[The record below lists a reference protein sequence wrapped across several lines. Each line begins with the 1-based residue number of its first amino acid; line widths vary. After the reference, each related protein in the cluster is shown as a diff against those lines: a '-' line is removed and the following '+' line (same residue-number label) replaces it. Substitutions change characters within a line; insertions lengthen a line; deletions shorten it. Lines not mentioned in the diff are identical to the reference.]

1 LELATAAARWRP
13 HGDDVRVASAEE
25 ARGKRGAEVGEVE
38 GDAWEGNAVGGGARG
53 AAPVVSGGGRSRAG
67 AKRRRQRK
75 KKQQVSAGLI
85 CKFRDFQGLLCKE
98 KIPVDTKA

>member
-1 LELATAAARWRP
+1 
-13 HGDDVRVASAEE
+13 
-25 ARGKRGAEVGEVE
+25 VGEVE
-38 GDAWEGNAVGGGARG
+38 GDAWERNAAGGGARG
-53 AAPVVSGGGRSRAG
+53 AAPAVSGGGRSRAE

-85 CKFRDFQGLLCKE
+85 CKFRDFQGLLCKG